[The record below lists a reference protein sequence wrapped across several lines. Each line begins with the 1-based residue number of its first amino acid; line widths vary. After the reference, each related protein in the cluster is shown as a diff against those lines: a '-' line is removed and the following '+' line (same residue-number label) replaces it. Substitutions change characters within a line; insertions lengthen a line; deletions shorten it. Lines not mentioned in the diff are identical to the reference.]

1 MPRLK
6 FLTLFRALEREEAA
20 DFYKYLKRT
29 RSTETVA
36 LNVFGFIRKQ
46 KDDSKLEI
54 QYVCR
59 KLYNDDSAKAQKKLF
74 NTFYDLHCWLK
85 EFLLLQKAND
95 GGFGSQFLWLAVLE
109 ERGMEEEFSKQAGIV
124 QKKIASQPG
133 KGIADYIQNIMVN
146 NLVHYHRR
154 SEKQLPGTDM
164 LRRFKNDLDIFYAVS
179 QLKVACE
186 LANFKNQHPEDAA
199 GESFP
204 VLLEFA
210 NTSAPMQHPL
220 YLLYREIYQMMTSGQ
235 DEHYARIINLLSEHV
250 REIEAAEMHT
260 MLQYL
265 HNHAASQIRAGKEA
279 FWESTHLLDRF
290 GVEQGVFAQENK
302 ISTIHFNNI
311 IAAACK
317 AKNFAWALAFVASHG
332 IYLQAEIRA
341 DTMLLAKTI
350 ISFEQKEYKKVIE
363 TLKPRDFDAPLD
375 RIRARAMVLLSMYEL
390 DDDDTLDYCQVFE
403 NFLRRNRDTKGMA
416 AKATLNTIQVAKMLI
431 RKRAPRET
439 IREKIDTANPI
450 YFKPW
455 LLEKTKAYAAA
466 K

>member
-6 FLTLFRALEREEAA
+6 FLTLYRTLKREEAA

-29 RSTETVA
+29 RGTESVA
-36 LNVFGFIRKQ
+36 LEAFDYIRKQ
-46 KDDSKLEI
+46 QDDSKLGI
-54 QYVCR
+54 PYICR
-59 KLYNDDSAKAQKKLF
+59 KLYNDESTKAQKNLS
-74 NTFYDLHCWLK
+74 NTCYDLHCWLK

-95 GGFGSQFLWLAVLE
+95 GGFGSQSLWLAILE
-109 ERGMEEEFSKQAGIV
+109 ERGLEEEFSKQAGIV
-124 QKKIASQPG
+124 QTQVAKQAG
-133 KGIADYIQNIMVN
+133 KGVADYIRSMVVN
-146 NLVHYHRR
+146 HQVHYHRR
-154 SEKQLPGTDM
+154 LEKQLPDVDT

-220 YLLYREIYQMMTSGQ
+220 YLLYREIYQMMTSRQ

-250 REIEAAEMHT
+250 RDIETAEMHT

-317 AKNFAWALAFVASHG
+317 VKNFDWAFAFVASHG

-341 DTMLLAKTI
+341 DTILLAKTI

-363 TLKPRDFDAPLD
+363 TLKPRDFDTPLD

-403 NFLRRNRDTKGMA
+403 NFLRRNRDTKGVA

-431 RKRAPRET
+431 RKRATRET

-455 LLEKTKAYAAA
+455 LLEKTNAYAAA